1 MTNKPKYHFIEWNRQ
16 KRSYDFALAAILLL
30 AGLSF
35 VAITLAL
42 KPNTTPETLIIRATS
57 LLSFVLLHVIL
68 IIGPLARLDRRFLP
82 LLYNRRHLGV
92 TMFLLALVHAGIA
105 TMQYHGFSDE
115 NPLVSI
121 FAAYQQD
128 YDPFLLQSVNISN
141 FPFEPFGF
149 FALIILFLM
158 AATSHDYWLKQLGAS
173 TWKFLHLLVY
183 LAYGLLVLH
192 VAFGVLQSEYNPVY
206 TILLTAGFSL
216 VVGLHIAAGFKEGVV
231 DRRTSAVTAEGYIAT
246 CSLDELSEGEIRTVA
261 TEDGRIAIARTG
273 DEVHALSN
281 VCAHQGGPIGEGKI
295 ENGCVTCPWH
305 GWQFRLSDGRSP
317 APYEDKIPTYP
328 VRIIDGI
335 IFVKT
340 DSDEVASESKNR
352 G

>member
-1 MTNKPKYHFIEWNRQ
+1 MTDRPKYYFIEWNRQ
-16 KRSYDFALAAILLL
+16 KQGYDFALAAILLL

-42 KPNTTPETLIIRATS
+42 NPNTTPETLIIRTTS

-68 IIGPLARLDRRFLP
+68 IIGPLSRLDRRFLP

-92 TMFLLALVHAGIA
+92 TMFLLAMVHAVMA
-105 TMQYHGFSDE
+105 TMQYHGFGDE

-121 FAAYQQD
+121 FTAYQRD
-128 YDPFLLQSVNISN
+128 YDPFLLQSANISN

-183 LAYGLLVLH
+183 LAYGLLVFH
-192 VAFGVLQSEYNPVY
+192 VAFGVLQSERNTVY
-206 TILLTAGFSL
+206 AVLLAAGFIL
-216 VVGLHIAAGFKEGVV
+216 IVGVHIAAGFKERAV
-231 DRRTSAVTAEGYIAT
+231 DKGTSAVTAEGFVAA
-246 CSLDELSEGEIRTVA
+246 CSLDELNDGEIRTVA
-261 TEDGRIAIARTG
+261 TEAGRIALARTG

-281 VCAHQGGPIGEGKI
+281 VCAHQGGPVGEGTI

-317 APYEDKIPTYP
+317 APYEDEIPTYP
-328 VRIIDGI
+328 VRIIDGT
-335 IFVKT
+335 IFVKAKL
-340 DSDEVASESKNR
+340 DRSEPAKKDK